1 MKEPEINFDLAKQFG
16 LLEDEY
22 VRIIQILGRTPSY
35 TELGIFSVMWS
46 EHCSYKNSILQLK
59 TLPRSGGRLLVS
71 AGEENAGLVD
81 IGEGLAVA
89 FKIESHNHPSAVEPH
104 QGAAT
109 GVGGIL
115 RDIFTMGARPVAAL
129 NSLRFGKI
137 NCSHRDTENETEPPL
152 NQRSE
157 REIVRTKFLF
167 KNVVKGIGDYGNCFG
182 VPTVSGEIY
191 FEECYQ
197 DNPLVNAMA
206 VGIVKHE
213 QTATAE
219 ASGIGN
225 PVFIVGSSTGKDGIH
240 GATFASEE
248 ISEESES
255 KRPNVQVGDPF
266 TEKLLLE
273 ATLEVI
279 QSGAV
284 VGIQDMGAA
293 GITCSTSEMSAKGK
307 CGMEINLDKVP
318 LRDENMSAYEIML
331 SESQERMLVVIEK
344 GKEKIAKDI
353 FEKWDLNCVEIGK
366 VIAEDRVKI
375 FHKGKLEADVPAYEL
390 VLGGGAPVY
399 IRDVK
404 EPEYFK
410 SKRSFDLNEIE
421 EPLNMNEVLLKLM
434 SAPNITNKKWVYEQY
449 DTQVRTNTVILPG
462 GDASVIRLKGTDK
475 ALSMKV
481 DCNGRYVYL
490 NPYKGGMAAVC
501 ESARNVVCTG
511 AKPLAITNCLNFG
524 NPYNPEVYY
533 QFSEAIRGI
542 GDACKILNTPVT
554 GGNVSF
560 YNQSKDYA
568 VYPTPTI
575 GMMGLIEDVSKIM
588 TSYFKNEN
596 DAIFIVGQW
605 LKIKSELSKVNPE
618 EKNTDSNFPIGG
630 SEYLNTVLN
639 LVEGDAPDID
649 LNYEKR
655 LQDFVL
661 KLIEEGLINSA
672 HDISD
677 GGLAVALA
685 ESCVINRG
693 NPIGCDI
700 NFKYTGRK
708 DFQLFAET
716 QSSIIL
722 SCDKANIKK
731 ITEIAKE
738 FEMDFENI
746 GETKGNRVKINT
758 DIDIALREIDNAYF
772 NSLSRIMEE

>member
-1 MKEPEINFDLAKQFG
+1 MSEPVVNSDIARSLG
-16 LLEDEY
+16 LLEEEFE
-22 VRIIQILGRTPSY
+22 RIIKILGRTPTY

-81 IGEGLAVA
+81 IGDGLAVA
-89 FKIESHNHPSAVEPH
+89 FKIESHNHPSAVEPY

-137 NCSHRDTENETEPPL
+137 SSDIDKNNYSESNAE
-152 NQRSE
+152 RS
-157 REIVRTKFLF
+157 KFLF

-182 VPTVSGEIY
+182 IPTISGEVY
-191 FEECYQ
+191 YEECYQ

-206 VGIVKHE
+206 VGIVKQN
-213 QTATAE
+213 QTATA
-219 ASGIGN
+219 AAGGTGN

-273 ATLEVI
+273 ATLEI
-279 QSGAV
+279 IRSGVV

-293 GITCSTSEMSAKGK
+293 GITCSTSEMSAKGN

-344 GKEKIAKDI
+344 GKEQIAIDI
-353 FEKWDLNCVEIGK
+353 FNKWDLNCEEIGK
-366 VIAEDRVKI
+366 VTDEDRVKI
-375 FHKGKLEADVPAYEL
+375 FYKGKLEADVPAFDL

-399 IRDVK
+399 KREIREPEYLKEKHNFNFDNIK
-404 EPEYFK
+404 EPE
-410 SKRSFDLNEIE
+410 DL
-421 EPLNMNEVLLKLM
+421 NEVLLKLL
-434 SAPNITNKKWVYEQY
+434 SSPNITNKNWIYEQY

-462 GDASVIRLKGTDK
+462 GDASVIRLKENNK
-475 ALSMKV
+475 ALSVKV

-490 NPYKGGMAAVC
+490 NPYRGGMIAVC

-533 QFSEAIRGI
+533 QFTEAIKGI
-542 GDACKILNTPVT
+542 GDACRILETPVT

-568 VYPTPTI
+568 VYPTPVI
-575 GMMGLIEDVSKIM
+575 GMLGLIDDVSKVM
-588 TSYFKNEN
+588 TANFKKDGDAVLLIGNIYTSGTN
-596 DAIFIVGQW
+596 D
-605 LKIKSELSKVNPE
+605 
-618 EKNTDSNFPIGG
+618 KNTTGMKNKNNKFQILNSRFQIGG
-630 SEYLNTVLN
+630 SEYLNTIHGLA
-639 LVEGDAPDID
+639 EGDAPYID
-649 LNYEKR
+649 PEQEKK
-655 LQDFVL
+655 LHELIL
-661 KLIEEGLINSA
+661 KLNERSLIKSA

-685 ESCVINRG
+685 ECCVMNR
-693 NPIGCDI
+693 NNNIGCEI
-700 NFKYTGRK
+700 NFDYQARK
-708 DFQLFAET
+708 DFSLFAEA
-716 QSSIIL
+716 QSCIIV
-722 SCDKANIKK
+722 SADKSNQK
-731 ITEIAKE
+731 EIAEIAEELNTEVLK
-738 FEMDFENI
+738 I
-746 GETKGNRVKINT
+746 GETKSDRLKINF
-758 DIDIALREIDNAYF
+758 DIDLPLREINFSYF
-772 NSLSRIMEE
+772 NSLRKIMDQ